1 VFAVGDDNKVAVHPV
16 KITQQDEAQTVV
28 ASGVQQGDRLVTTG
42 FNQLSDGSRVSI
54 GSDAEVPGSANPRGQ
69 RRRGGDGTV
78 QSNQPRRG
86 DPQRRTE
93 REGTSQTP

>member
-1 VFAVGDDNKVAVHPV
+1 VFVVGEDNKVVMHPV
-16 KITQQDEAQTVV
+16 RVTQQDEAQSVI

-54 GSDAEVPGSANPRGQ
+54 GSDAEVPASANPRGQ
-69 RRRGGDGTV
+69 RRRGGEGTV

-93 REGTSQTP
+93 REATSKTP